1 VHKKAFKVAIV
12 EHSINGNILLFMDES
27 DLEDELAISSKSTRS
42 KIMSAIKALNDQQ
55 SSSSSSGTSGGKA
68 AGMSFW
74 EYRSMNKKMVDRITP
89 LITIAPR
96 WSISMFPQLPVHG
109 QPASAIGGW
118 AEWILIPEYYIFK
131 HRESILGG
139 LPGLIPFCIIA
150 KFVIQAF
157 GLTLGL
163 LTKGLPGLLAVVF
176 VSLFA
181 EVGGVLAVYVYMLF
195 WPLIPGFVNNF
206 LFYVSVYVAPL
217 FTVFAACVQMGNVL
231 KK

>member
-1 VHKKAFKVAIV
+1 
-12 EHSINGNILLFMDES
+12 M
-27 DLEDELAISSKSTRS
+27 
-42 KIMSAIKALNDQQ
+42 
-55 SSSSSSGTSGGKA
+55 
-68 AGMSFW
+68 
-74 EYRSMNKKMVDRITP
+74 
-89 LITIAPR
+89 
-96 WSISMFPQLPVHG
+96 
-109 QPASAIGGW
+109 
-118 AEWILIPEYYIFK
+118 
-131 HRESILGG
+131 
-139 LPGLIPFCIIA
+139 
-150 KFVIQAF
+150 IQAF